1 MHPRSGTLD
10 KADCLNASSVCAL
23 PCLHTAVL
31 SAAEGQTIPS
41 PAASAERFPPCAAG
55 GGEAQCRGDAVGLS
69 RQVLQQFQEC
79 EAETEA

>member
-1 MHPRSGTLD
+1 MLAVFVLCPVCTQL
-10 KADCLNASSVCAL
+10 CSVL
-23 PCLHTAVL
+23 LKDRPYLL
-31 SAAEGQTIPS
+31 